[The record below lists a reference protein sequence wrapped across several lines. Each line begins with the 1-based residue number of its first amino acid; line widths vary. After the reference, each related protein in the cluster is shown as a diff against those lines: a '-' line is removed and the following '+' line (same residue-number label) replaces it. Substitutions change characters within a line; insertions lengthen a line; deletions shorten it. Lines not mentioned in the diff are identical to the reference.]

1 MSFRP
6 LPAKAGAALLRE
18 LKPLQSLSSQA
29 QRLAKLQLLLEN
41 QLQPAAR
48 QHCQIASWRNGCL
61 LLIVTDGHW
70 ATRLRYQQRRLLRQ
84 LQAVEAFTG
93 LQKILFKV
101 QPKVVT
107 KAPQHSPYELSDSAA
122 DSIQAAAESVS
133 DPRLRAALQRL
144 AGHRHTSGA

>member
-18 LKPLQSLSSQA
+18 LKPLKNLSTQA
-29 QRLAKLQLLLEN
+29 QRLAQLQQVLQS

-48 QHCQIASWRNGCL
+48 EHCQVASWRQGCL
-61 LLIVTDGHW
+61 LLIVSDAHW

-84 LQAVEAFTG
+84 LQTLETFSS
-93 LQKILFKV
+93 LNKILFKV
-101 QPKVVT
+101 QPKAIT
-107 KAPQHSPYELSDSAA
+107 KPATGTPYTLSDSAA
-122 DSIQAAAESVS
+122 DSLQAAADTVN

-144 AGHRHTSGA
+144 AEHRHSGA